1 MKLFSP
7 KTPNAFVI
15 AAVPTNARDGIAPT
29 YVAVTANGI
38 EEAENSLLADKKAPM
53 RNAYPHVMGR
63 YDDRGC
69 YMVYKPP
76 IEGVSPGR
84 FVVHPMPEEEMRKE
98 GWH

>member
-1 MKLFSP
+1 MKLFEP
-7 KTPNAFVI
+7 KAANTFVFATVSATAREGTAPDYKAI
-15 AAVPTNARDGIAPT
+15 SATSLEGALNQLDAA
-29 YVAVTANGI
+29 
-38 EEAENSLLADKKAPM
+38 KM
-53 RNAYPHVMGR
+53 RNAYPYVMGR

-84 FVVHPMPEEEMRKE
+84 FVVHPMAEEEMRKE